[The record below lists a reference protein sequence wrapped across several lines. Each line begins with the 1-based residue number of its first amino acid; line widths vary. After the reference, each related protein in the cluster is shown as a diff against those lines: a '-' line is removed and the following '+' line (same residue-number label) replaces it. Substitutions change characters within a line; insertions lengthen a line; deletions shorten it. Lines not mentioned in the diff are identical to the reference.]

1 MENCSRRIKWY
12 ESKRRN
18 LNILQIYK
26 KGLEFSFV
34 SGEYEQCHEFLFCKD
49 FLQTIIFSNIR
60 NKPINIFNFMYN
72 PERNPRIHTDELRIL
87 FRSNND
93 ANFDQNL
100 KNSILFINEMEG
112 MLGMRKSESRRCENG
127 CWMVRGSKRWLKA
140 PPMISLFVLLVRV
153 GMTHK
158 PENSFQKTVNDMIS
172 EKIKPYQNKDS
183 TLLRDSFLGMDK
195 IIKMGD
201 GKIFYKKMEKNY
213 PNLTADC
220 IHNDTGILSYTNEIR
235 KKIAGSS
242 VVVPRWHLF

>member
-34 SGEYEQCHEFLFCKD
+34 SDEYEQCHEFLFCKD

-100 KNSILFINEMEG
+100 N
-112 MLGMRKSESRRCENG
+112 
-127 CWMVRGSKRWLKA
+127 W
-140 PPMISLFVLLVRV
+140 
-153 GMTHK
+153 
-158 PENSFQKTVNDMIS
+158 
-172 EKIKPYQNKDS
+172 
-183 TLLRDSFLGMDK
+183 
-195 IIKMGD
+195 
-201 GKIFYKKMEKNY
+201 
-213 PNLTADC
+213 NL
-220 IHNDTGILSYTNEIR
+220 N
-235 KKIAGSS
+235 
-242 VVVPRWHLF
+242 